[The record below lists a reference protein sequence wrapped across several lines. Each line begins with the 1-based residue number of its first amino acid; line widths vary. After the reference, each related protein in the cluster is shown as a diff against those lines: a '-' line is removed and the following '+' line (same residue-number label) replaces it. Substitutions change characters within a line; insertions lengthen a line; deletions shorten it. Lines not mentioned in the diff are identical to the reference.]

1 MAPLQD
7 GCASMASR
15 VSSPDAKRAQWV
27 AARSTSVGLVD
38 ESCASSCCLPAHAK
52 GAVRREQQ
60 KYTPIRTGTRWVCGW
75 NIRVSTEY
83 RQACMATEQQST
95 DLAQGFP
102 TSWWCVFDKQHVAH
116 VDLPGRVGR
125 SHGPRIQTQ

>member
-60 KYTPIRTGTRWVCGW
+60 KYTPIRTGTRWVFCVVVKQASVAPLCWYRHRAGETYLKLAVGLRKGALK
-75 NIRVSTEY
+75 RVLVMLL
-83 RQACMATEQQST
+83 RLCHHLCAGA
-95 DLAQGFP
+95 A
-102 TSWWCVFDKQHVAH
+102 A
-116 VDLPGRVGR
+116 
-125 SHGPRIQTQ
+125 